1 MATDMGE
8 WSETKDATEETQKI
22 CDQVKDQMEKKTG
35 KNYGV
40 YTAIKYRDLHL
51 IGGTHYLIKVHVGG
65 EDYIHLSVFQ
75 IPLLV
80 HGAPDP
86 KEILRGVE
94 QHKTKYDP
102 SYLLQTKN
110 TTLTQIFDVGK
121 LQVESLYSKDIIKIK
136 ALKKINMY
144 FLWLYA
150 AFACLL

>member
-1 MATDMGE
+1 MATGMGE

-22 CDQVKDQMEKKTG
+22 CDQVKDKVEKKTG
-35 KNYGV
+35 ENYGV
-40 YTAIKYRDLHL
+40 YTAVKYREIVDEQSFLF
-51 IGGTHYLIKVHVGG
+51 KVHVGG

>member
-65 EDYIHLSVFQ
+65 ADYIHLSVIQF
-75 IPLLV
+75 IWLLRCV
-80 HGAPDP
+80 QEVD
-86 KEILRGVE
+86 ILNGVE
-94 QHKTKYDP
+94 QHRNKDAP
-102 SYLLQTKN
+102 PYLSPTDH
-110 TTLTQIFDVGK
+110 TTCFN
-121 LQVESLYSKDIIKIK
+121 S
-136 ALKKINMY
+136 
-144 FLWLYA
+144 
-150 AFACLL
+150 